1 MIDRHTKEAA
11 MSSIKVAITLDS
23 ETLRRV
29 DELVSERVFPSRSRA
44 VQVAVAE
51 KLARMEQTRLA
62 EQCARLDPAFE
73 QQLAEEGLGEEM
85 DSWPAW

>member
-1 MIDRHTKEAA
+1 
-11 MSSIKVAITLDS
+11 MSSVKVAITLDS

-62 EQCARLDPAFE
+62 EQCARLDPGFE